1 MVNKKKSKIKREK
14 KQQEYRS
21 LDERKEEVK
30 IIIKQLSEFDL
41 NISYEPVKK
50 LYLLFTEYIQED
62 KRIIVNIPFP
72 MINRRIKGI
81 LARNKR
87 EEVTIGLINEKFN

>member
-14 KQQEYRS
+14 KNPEYRS
-21 LDERKEEVK
+21 LDERKSEVK
-30 IIIKQLSEFDL
+30 TIIQQLSEFDL
-41 NISYEPVKK
+41 NISYEPVQQ
-50 LYLLFTEYIQED
+50 LYTLFNEYIKED
-62 KRIIVNIPFP
+62 KRIVVNIPFP

-87 EEVTIGLINEKFN
+87 EEVTIGLLNEIFN